1 MFFISPPFG
10 NYLNFENFISIKGSY
25 TLEPRPGLI
34 QQIFKT
40 LRYDFNKGAWI
51 NKIGLRNRG
60 IDWALENHKNKNDII
75 SIAILNENE
84 VEQLLN
90 KIPKDT
96 NLELNVS
103 CPNAEK
109 KMVQENLDKFL
120 NTERDWCIVKMSPLV
135 SEEEIDYFYNKG
147 FRQFH
152 CSNTIPTERGGQS
165 GKEII
170 EYNKNTIPYIKSKYP
185 DCTVI
190 GGGGIDNIES
200 LDKYKKMG
208 ADHFSMSTIF
218 FNPFKTLLF
227 LLNTKKF

>member
-1 MFFISPPFG
+1 MKIS
-10 NYLNFENFISIKGSY
+10 YLLRGSY

-109 KMVQENLDKFL
+109 MVQENLDKFL
-120 NTERDWCIVKMSPLV
+120 NNERDWCIVKMSPLV
-135 SEEEIDYFYNKG
+135 TEEQIDYFYNKG

-152 CSNTIPTERGGQS
+152 CSNTIPTET
-165 GKEII
+165 KVE
-170 EYNKNTIPYIKSKYP
+170 
-185 DCTVI
+185 
-190 GGGGIDNIES
+190 
-200 LDKYKKMG
+200 KK
-208 ADHFSMSTIF
+208 
-218 FNPFKTLLF
+218 
-227 LLNTKKF
+227 